1 MATKGNNKFR
11 QMSGLDDGPD
21 EYGSVRPEGF
31 SKELDR
37 LKDMRNERVKNAVI
51 STAKGTAKSMIPGI
65 GTAMAGEDMATTG
78 REVDM
83 ANRLQDLKE
92 AMRSGADREMSSQA
106 RRESRGVKEAQE
118 NLGSAM
124 KKGGKVSSASKRAD
138 GIAQR
143 GKTRGKFIMCGGGK
157 T

>member
-1 MATKGNNKFR
+1 MLKEQIMATKMNQKFR
-11 QMSGLDDGPD
+11 QMAGLDDDPD

-78 REVDM
+78 READM

-92 AMRSGADREMSSQA
+92 AMKSSADREMSNQA
-106 RRESRGVKEAQE
+106 RRESRGVKETQE
-118 NLGSAM
+118 DLGSAM

-143 GKTRGKFIMCGGGK
+143 GKTRGKIC
-157 T
+157 

>member
-11 QMSGLDDGPD
+11 QMSGLDDDPD

-37 LKDMRNERVKNAVI
+37 LKDMRNERAKNAVI
-51 STAKGTAKSMIPGI
+51 STAKGTAKSMIPGV
-65 GTAMAGEDMATTG
+65 GTAMAGEDMANTG
-78 REVDM
+78 REIEM
-83 ANRLQDLKE
+83 ANRLHGLKE
-92 AMRSGADREMSSQA
+92 AMRSSADREMSNQT
-106 RRESRGVKEAQE
+106 RRESRGVKETQE
-118 NLGSAM
+118 DLGSAM
-124 KKGGKVSSASKRAD
+124 KKGGMTASKRAD

-143 GKTRGKFIMCGGGK
+143 GKTRGKMIMCGGGR